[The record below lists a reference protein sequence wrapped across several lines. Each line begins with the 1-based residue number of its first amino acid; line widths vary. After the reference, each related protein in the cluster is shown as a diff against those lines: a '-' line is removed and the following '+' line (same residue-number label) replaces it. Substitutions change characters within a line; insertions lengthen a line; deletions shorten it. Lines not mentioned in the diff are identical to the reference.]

1 MMMDSGGGED
11 NKTNGDDE
19 PDDFGLSS
27 IGGLAGL
34 QSLGLTSSS
43 APPPVEMPNQ
53 EEGGSEEAAGA
64 APPTAQA
71 DDGGPDDSGN
81 GGEGC
86 KLSIGDKVSVL
97 VKTIELSKQAMAQGM

>member
-1 MMMDSGGGED
+1 MMDSGGGGED
-11 NKTNGDDE
+11 NKTDGGDE
-19 PDDFGLSS
+19 ADDFGLSS

-43 APPPVEMPNQ
+43 APPPLEMPNQ
-53 EEGGSEEAAGA
+53 EEGGSEEEAGV
-64 APPTAQA
+64 APTMAKA
-71 DDGGPDDSGN
+71 DNGGPDESDGV
-81 GGEGC
+81 GKGC